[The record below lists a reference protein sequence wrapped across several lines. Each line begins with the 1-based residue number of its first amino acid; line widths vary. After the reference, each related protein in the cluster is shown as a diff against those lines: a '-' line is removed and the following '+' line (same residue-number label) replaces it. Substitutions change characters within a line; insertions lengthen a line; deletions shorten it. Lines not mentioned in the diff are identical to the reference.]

1 MHFYILSFF
10 WGGETGLSLCLHQHF
25 SISYLFS
32 AVFVTLLYYWLL
44 LFFQK
49 KNTKHIPIL
58 FSILYRLPSLCLI
71 RQSLVSLS
79 FVPNVTDYLMNIHS
93 IYVQIT
99 VEQSYPQKYYPGDIS
114 RILASDFLTLF
125 CVKYFLERRL
135 LVWRLFSEDHCNGAT
150 VEQEFPFHP

>member
-1 MHFYILSFF
+1 MYTLSFLLLLFHKPFVHFYILSLF
-10 WGGETGLSLCLHQHF
+10 WGEGTDLSLCLHQHF
-25 SISYLFS
+25 SLSYLFS

-58 FSILYRLPSLCLI
+58 FSIIYRLPSPCLI

-79 FVPNVTDYLMNIHS
+79 FVPNITDYLMNIHS

-99 VEQSYPQKYYPGDIS
+99 VEQSYPQKYYPGNIS
-114 RILASDFLTLF
+114 RISASDFLTLF
-125 CVKYFLERRL
+125 CVKYFFRE
-135 LVWRLFSEDHCNGAT
+135 
-150 VEQEFPFHP
+150 